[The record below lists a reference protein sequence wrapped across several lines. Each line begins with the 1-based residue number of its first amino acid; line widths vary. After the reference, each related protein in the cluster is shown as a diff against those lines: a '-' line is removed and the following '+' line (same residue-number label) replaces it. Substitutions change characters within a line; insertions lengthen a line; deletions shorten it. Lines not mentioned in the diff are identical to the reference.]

1 MMEYIQELRGWDL
14 YSLQVGVC
22 HVFSVC
28 QALMLWDRCCENGS
42 VMSPVFKW
50 SSALPS
56 DDGKRPAHLCL
67 RAPQVV
73 TAELHRCETHLIQD
87 FSLRG
92 CHRHQPSPLTLIKLK
107 IGTVEHLAT
116 KKCHFTIWRAW
127 SALYGNSDPCAHNQY
142 KCANYSLTCF
152 DFLGQEVFISFFV
165 CYFYIAIFSPAIG
178 PILISTML
186 SLT

>member
-67 RAPQVV
+67 RAPQVARALV
-73 TAELHRCETHLIQD
+73 TYYTAELHRCETHLNQD
-87 FSLRG
+87 LSLRG
-92 CHRHQPSPLTLIKLK
+92 CHRLQPSPLTLIKLK

-116 KKCHFTIWRAW
+116 KNAILQSDVHEVRFMETVTP
-127 SALYGNSDPCAHNQY
+127 ALIINTNVRIIHLLA
-142 KCANYSLTCF
+142 
-152 DFLGQEVFISFFV
+152 
-165 CYFYIAIFSPAIG
+165 
-178 PILISTML
+178 STF
-186 SLT
+186 